1 MIKSELEVK
10 LLSNK
15 EFSCQIIRGL
25 WVQNPAHQMLHG
37 NGVKAMTGSILNQSW
52 FIQEEKKEKYR

>member
-25 WVQNPAHQMLHG
+25 WVQISAATRKTMQNLL
-37 NGVKAMTGSILNQSW
+37 IW
-52 FIQEEKKEKYR
+52 F